1 MELGG
6 GGGGGARV
14 LALFAELFLPHS
26 GAQWLGL
33 MPGEGNK
40 DENYVHIN
48 LVTIGVFDKLDD
60 CSNANM
66 GSQPISTFLAPV
78 QMLPHVDGA

>member
-1 MELGG
+1 MT
-6 GGGGGARV
+6 
-14 LALFAELFLPHS
+14 LFAELFLPHS

-33 MPGEGNK
+33 MPGEGNE

-48 LVTIGVFDKLDD
+48 LLTIGVFEKLDD

-66 GSQPISTFLAPV
+66 GVTANFYISSTNANAATL
-78 QMLPHVDGA
+78 